1 MEKFRSNK
9 TALLLATLG
18 ALAAPG
24 AAFAKDEPQPAGQEE
39 AKKEFSEPLQICL
52 DLDEKVPDD
61 SANVL
66 LLQSYKMPDGRMI
79 GKVDY
84 QKTIRVRVM
93 EALDEITCGYS
104 FAVEIHEPHSLPNV
118 LGTLNRELQQNGKRA
133 EERKRFREKGPNA
146 WKDNVR
152 YIPISIALKRDGKE
166 EESFGFGDEFGRG
179 IPLYGATH
187 QFPFPVVTQRVRDAL
202 QRGTFV
208 PVPVSRTPARQRSS
222 RGQ

>member
-1 MEKFRSNK
+1 MEKFCSNK

-18 ALAAPG
+18 AIAAPG
-24 AAFAKDEPQPAGQEE
+24 AAFAKDEL
-39 AKKEFSEPLQICL
+39 KKDFSEPLQICL

-61 SANVL
+61 SATVL

-79 GKVDY
+79 GKIDY
-84 QKTIRVRVM
+84 QKSIRVRVM

-104 FAVEIHEPHSLPNV
+104 FAVEIREPHSLPNV

-133 EERKRFREKGPNA
+133 EERKKFREKGPSA
-146 WKDNVR
+146 WKDDVR
-152 YIPISIALKRDGKE
+152 YIPISIALKRDATE

-179 IPLYGATH
+179 IPLYGAAAH
-187 QFPFPVVTQRVRDAL
+187 QFPFPAVTMRVRDAL

-208 PVPVSRTPARQRSS
+208 PVPVSRTPVRQRSHKN
-222 RGQ
+222 R